1 MSLSNASATA
11 RRNATSFLFSRL
23 FLSGKDTHRSLSPE
37 HLLSSGRHVIRL
49 EAKVPLELFE
59 RRRGPERLHAD
70 DSPRCADVTFPSK
83 GRRLLY
89 GDARGHLGWQHAV
102 PVLLSLVIED
112 VPGRHR
118 DYPRADTLSS
128 ELLVGFNGEND
139 FTARRDEN
147 HFGITAGGIS
157 EHVSAARNSRRR
169 RVLGSIQSRQR
180 LAR

>member
-128 ELLVGFNGEND
+128 ELLVVFHGEND
-139 FTARRDEN
+139 FAARGDEN
-147 HFGITAGGIS
+147 HFGIRAGRFG
-157 EHVSAARNSRRR
+157 EHEGPPRPSRCRGVFVPFR
-169 RVLGSIQSRQR
+169 GRKGLGR
-180 LAR
+180 